1 MSLSIELVACLP
13 NKKTFDGVDAGGL
26 NSGLDY
32 IFDGF
37 YLGQP
42 YCLKSQ
48 GNFIVNHDDLRAVVG
63 ALRGRGKKAYLTTP
77 AIPKGKDL
85 AMVRKAIAAAVD
97 AGIDGVE
104 AHDVG
109 VFRILRNEFPQAAAH
124 VGNFANVYNEKTAAL
139 YKGLGA
145 ARISPSNE
153 LTGEELAI
161 VAGVEGVEFARAVHG
176 PLPLGMAYACLLRR
190 TGDSETVDPCRQQCA
205 IEHFMELD
213 GWRMRSVGTSV
224 LMGEDY
230 CLVEHLAGLLGA
242 GVSTMRL
249 ETYFDSPERIIALG
263 KIYRQALDDALAGRG
278 AGAEHVEAVR
288 ALTTAGLCN
297 GWHFGQS
304 GREYVGAGESNV

>member
-1 MSLSIELVACLP
+1 MIPMSLSIEFVACLP
-13 NKKTFDGVDAGGL
+13 NKKTFEGVDAGGFA
-26 NSGLDY
+26 D

-42 YCLKSQ
+42 YCLKSA
-48 GNFIVNHDDLRAVVG
+48 GNFLCNHDDLRAVVG
-63 ALRGRGKKAYLTTP
+63 ALRGLGKKAYLTTP
-77 AIPKGKDL
+77 AISKGKDL
-85 AMVRKAIAAAVD
+85 TMVRKAITAAVA
-97 AGIDGVE
+97 AGIDGIE

-109 VFRILRNEFPQAAAH
+109 VFRILRNEFPGVPAH

-139 YKGLGA
+139 YKRLGA
-145 ARISPSNE
+145 ARIAPSNE

-161 VAGVEGVEFARAVHG
+161 VTAVEGVEFARPVHG

-190 TGDSETVDPCRQQCA
+190 AGDGETVDPCRQQCA
-205 IEHFMELD
+205 TEHFMELD

-230 CLVEHLAGLLGA
+230 CLVEHLAGLLSA

-249 ETYFDSPERIIALG
+249 ETYFDFPERITALG
-263 KIYRQALDDALAGRG
+263 KIYRRALDDALAGR
-278 AGAEHVEAVR
+278 AADREQIAAVR

-304 GREYVGAGESNV
+304 GREYVGRGEKSVG